1 MSQSLGSITHI
12 APAFAES
19 GSQRWEIKG
28 QPHVMMR
35 LKRIFPKVE
44 TKRGGAILI
53 SDTPEVAAEI
63 LWVLDWFDL
72 DLTDGDRQHLERRS
86 GEHAERQEAVKRIL
100 GGERPSNG
108 FQEPAVHVDD
118 YQLEAADLCL
128 TTGGLI
134 VADELGMG
142 KTFTALLMLRDPR
155 TLPALIVVP
164 THLPPQWQRQLQE
177 LLPWMRS
184 HIVRTRSVYDPRT
197 KREMKGHDP
206 DVLII
211 SYSKLDGWAGHL
223 AGAVNAVIFDECHEL
238 RRGLSRKT
246 KAAGTI
252 ADAAKFRMG
261 LSGTPVYNYG
271 GEIYNVLDVIAPG
284 RLGTRDEFFREWG
297 ASAGAETEEDEIAGS
312 RGGAG
317 SRLVKARGLG
327 HYLREQALLLRRTW
341 KDVARERP
349 DEAVK
354 IPYSIE
360 ADQEAL
366 DKVAG
371 DTKRLAEMIL
381 SGAGTKKQL
390 FQARG
395 TLDMKIRQA
404 TGIAKAPYVAD
415 FVRMVLE
422 TERKV
427 VLFGWHRAVYSYWFD
442 SLEEFKPVLYSGSE
456 SPAQKRKAKE
466 AFVDGDARVLM
477 MSLRSGAGVDGLQAA
492 SNVVVFGELD
502 WSPAMHDQCIGR
514 LARHGQKHT
523 TLAYYL
529 LSNEGSD
536 PAIAQILNVK
546 RMQSEPLRDPDG
558 DLFEPVDDSADR
570 MKLLAESVLNKPP
583 LEEAA

>member
-1 MSQSLGSITHI
+1 
-12 APAFAES
+12 
-19 GSQRWEIKG
+19 
-28 QPHVMMR
+28 
-35 LKRIFPKVE
+35 
-44 TKRGGAILI
+44 
-53 SDTPEVAAEI
+53 
-63 LWVLDWFDL
+63 
-72 DLTDGDRQHLERRS
+72 
-86 GEHAERQEAVKRIL
+86 
-100 GGERPSNG
+100 
-108 FQEPAVHVDD
+108 
-118 YQLEAADLCL
+118 
-128 TTGGLI
+128 
-134 VADELGMG
+134 
-142 KTFTALLMLRDPR
+142 
-155 TLPALIVVP
+155 
-164 THLPPQWQRQLQE
+164 
-177 LLPWMRS
+177 
-184 HIVRTRSVYDPRT
+184 
-197 KREMKGHDP
+197 MKGHDP

-252 ADAAKFRMG
+252 ADAAQFRMG

-297 ASAGAETEEDEIAGS
+297 AAAGAETEEDEISGS

-427 VLFGWHRAVYSYWFD
+427 VLFGWHRAVYSYWLD
-442 SLEEFKPVLYSGSE
+442 SLEEFNPVLYSGSE

-570 MKLLAESVLNKPP
+570 MKLLAESVLNKSP